1 MNNQRK
7 DWSRRDFLH
16 ASAAGSLG
24 ILLPAG
30 LASRAAGEESVKR
43 PNVLMIVCDQMRRD
57 ATTVYGGRNIPTPGL
72 ERMAREGMTF
82 DNALSTCPLCTP
94 YRGMLMTGRYGT
106 HSGIVLNRVEV
117 NTRQICLGHVFR
129 DAGYHTGYLGKW
141 HLTAGNLKT
150 IGRNPDHPEFVPPGA
165 LRLGFDHWQAYN
177 IHEDFRNYWY
187 YEDEPL
193 KIYSDEYQT
202 DALTSQAI
210 QFMENH
216 RSSAKPFF
224 LVVSPHPPHPPFIPE
239 QCPPGYLEQ
248 IPTKLFW
255 SPNVYKDHYRR
266 ANPLEVRCY
275 LAMVRN
281 LDDNLI
287 RILDYLDRTGLSEN
301 TILVF
306 TSDHGEMHGSHDRVN
321 KMRHYSEAIDIP
333 LLMRW
338 PGHIPAGVRT
348 DALQTPMDHFPTL
361 CSLAALRSPD
371 WLDGEDLS
379 PVVLGVGEGRREAAL
394 LMNYTCDWCNFIT
407 DSDPPEFRGVR
418 TRRYTYARFL
428 HQPEELFDNRE
439 DPYQMLNL
447 ANGNNVTILNQMR
460 ETLKQLSAEAHDDF
474 LTGADYRAW
483 YDEQR
488 NLLRTAR
495 GPVLLNGWSVY

>member
-1 MNNQRK
+1 
-7 DWSRRDFLH
+7 
-16 ASAAGSLG
+16 
-24 ILLPAG
+24 
-30 LASRAAGEESVKR
+30 
-43 PNVLMIVCDQMRRD
+43 
-57 ATTVYGGRNIPTPGL
+57 
-72 ERMAREGMTF
+72 
-82 DNALSTCPLCTP
+82 
-94 YRGMLMTGRYGT
+94 
-106 HSGIVLNRVEV
+106 
-117 NTRQICLGHVFR
+117 
-129 DAGYHTGYLGKW
+129 
-141 HLTAGNLKT
+141 
-150 IGRNPDHPEFVPPGA
+150 
-165 LRLGFDHWQAYN
+165 
-177 IHEDFRNYWY
+177 
-187 YEDEPL
+187 
-193 KIYSDEYQT
+193 
-202 DALTSQAI
+202 
-210 QFMENH
+210 
-216 RSSAKPFF
+216 
-224 LVVSPHPPHPPFIPE
+224 
-239 QCPPGYLEQ
+239 
-248 IPTKLFW
+248 
-255 SPNVYKDHYRR
+255 
-266 ANPLEVRCY
+266 
-275 LAMVRN
+275 MVRN

-361 CSLAALRSPD
+361 CSLAGLRAPD
-371 WLDGEDLS
+371 CLDGEDLS